1 MGSEA
6 RDENF
11 VVRLSGLTFIE
22 AVLLNGAL
30 ILSEFFRLGIFA
42 AENAMPWRD
51 IDSN

>member
-11 VVRLSGLTFIE
+11 VVRVSGSTFIE

-30 ILSEFFRLGIFA
+30 IFIRIFPFRDFA
-42 AENAMPWRD
+42 AENAMPWRE